1 MNTAQQAE
9 RDKSRP
15 YAVRQMLTLARLIE
29 DTKLKGM
36 FLITLSILKQK
47 VSPYW
52 LYVTVRADK

>member
-15 YAVRQMLTLARLIE
+15 YAVRQMLTLARLVE

-36 FLITLSILKQK
+36 FLVTLTIFAKSKPLLAI
-47 VSPYW
+47 
-52 LYVTVRADK
+52 RACSANK